1 MAKYVFIT
9 PTISYMG
16 GAQMYIRNKYVF
28 LRDRNWDVVII
39 TASKGKSIV
48 LKDLYQYKDN
58 CFPELR
64 YNCYEFQQKK
74 VHKICSNIIKVI
86 GDTSGEV
93 IIESTCLEESTW
105 AEYVAEMIG
114 AKHILYTLQESN
126 VISNRDF
133 FSFLEFKHKRRE
145 LAGITQGSIKQMFAP
160 FKTIDTVLSYSLSA
174 ACSNVEE
181 NVPIPDIDGLE
192 NQNYDKIVGCLS
204 RLDKPFVEQGIVGLI
219 GYCKKY
225 SSLKV
230 GLLLI
235 GGAPVSYIKRIK
247 KITSSVPNLK
257 VVITG
262 YIYPVPTGLLEMCDV
277 LFSSA
282 GSARV
287 CERSGVPTISFD
299 SNDLKPIGIL
309 ERTTNNSMFR
319 GADEPEL
326 DFVNLLEDVIDRK
339 KFNRIE
345 SHYNTNPIDYSSH
358 LNFLALSDKTQ
369 DYYDV
374 MSIQLVSIK
383 EKNRSR
389 VLNVLGAK
397 FYSFLGAWK
406 SRNAY

>member
-1 MAKYVFIT
+1 
-9 PTISYMG
+9 
-16 GAQMYIRNKYVF
+16 
-28 LRDRNWDVVII
+28 
-39 TASKGKSIV
+39 
-48 LKDLYQYKDN
+48 
-58 CFPELR
+58 
-64 YNCYEFQQKK
+64 
-74 VHKICSNIIKVI
+74 
-86 GDTSGEV
+86 
-93 IIESTCLEESTW
+93 
-105 AEYVAEMIG
+105 
-114 AKHILYTLQESN
+114 
-126 VISNRDF
+126 
-133 FSFLEFKHKRRE
+133 
-145 LAGITQGSIKQMFAP
+145 
-160 FKTIDTVLSYSLSA
+160 
-174 ACSNVEE
+174 
-181 NVPIPDIDGLE
+181 
-192 NQNYDKIVGCLS
+192 
-204 RLDKPFVEQGIVGLI
+204 LDKPFVEQGIVGLI

-262 YIYPVPTGLLEMCDV
+262 YIYQVPTGLLEMCDV